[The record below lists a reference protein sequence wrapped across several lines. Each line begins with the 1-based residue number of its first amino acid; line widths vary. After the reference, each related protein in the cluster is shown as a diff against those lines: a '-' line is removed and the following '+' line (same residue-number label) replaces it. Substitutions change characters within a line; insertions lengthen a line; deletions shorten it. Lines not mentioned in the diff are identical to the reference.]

1 MRMDDSISRQDA
13 IKTVRKT
20 ILSLMDGLPTINI
33 DGEEY
38 CADNRLHNAYLE
50 ANKAVNNA
58 LRKLPSWHT
67 EDPSADVVEV
77 CRCGKCVNW
86 KGDFP
91 YDTCALFGGR
101 WKENMFCSYGER
113 KDG

>member
-1 MRMDDSISRQDA
+1 MRMDDSISRQAA

-50 ANKAVNNA
+50 TNKAVNNA
-58 LRKLPSWHT
+58 LRKLPSWHI
-67 EDPSADVVEV
+67 EDPAADVVKVSKVRQVLLAEF
-77 CRCGKCVNW
+77 GKEEEEAI
-86 KGDFP
+86 D
-91 YDTCALFGGR
+91 AL
-101 WKENMFCSYGER
+101 MER
-113 KDG
+113 MK